1 MEEKQNDIVLRQAE
15 GPDVLQELLSD
26 FKKLMPTVTES
37 AGNFLK
43 GKGCQEIAK
52 AQEIY
57 ANITQKIGQ
66 LELER
71 QRLIGE
77 RNDAI
82 RKVQLE
88 EDRNKS
94 EIKLKRDI
102 AKKKHEERIF
112 ELKNQR
118 LHELGE
124 ILKALNDCGIVV
136 DLCPITKALYD
147 LIQLPPSR

>member
-15 GPDVLQELLSD
+15 GPDVLQEMLSD
-26 FKKLMPTVTES
+26 VKRLMPTVTES

-43 GKGCQEIAK
+43 GKGYQEIAK
-52 AQEIY
+52 AQDIY
-57 ANITQKIGQ
+57 ANIAQKIGQ

-71 QRLIGE
+71 RRLIEE
-77 RNDAI
+77 RDDAI

-88 EDRNKS
+88 EERDKR
-94 EIKLKRDI
+94 ETKLKRDI
-102 AKKKHEERIF
+102 AKKEHEERMF
-112 ELKNQR
+112 DLKNQR

-124 ILKALNDCGIVV
+124 ILKALNDCGIDI

-147 LIQLPPSR
+147 LLQQPPSR